1 MLPIWIIISKKAER
15 SQFADLRPMQ
25 NILSSTGEK
34 GIVNADY
41 TTHFTQDGEVK
52 LVRIQ
57 GGTAYNIV
65 PALCEA
71 EFAAPSEEAKAL
83 VSRFNGKDGMTVE
96 LTEGGFKVT
105 THGKEAHGS
114 HPELGENAIGK
125 LLLGIKEFPLSKG
138 LQEAVTFLA
147 DKIGWIL
154 MVKRLALVWKMK
166 CRANCPSTWVSWK
179 EMPIT

>member
-1 MLPIWIIISKKAER
+1 MRKPVLPIWIIISKKGGEVPVCGFTPDAEYP
-15 SQFADLRPMQ
+15 LI
-25 NILSSTGEK
+25 NGEK

-96 LTEGGFKVT
+96 LTEGGFKVND
-105 THGKEAHGS
+105 
-114 HPELGENAIGK
+114 P
-125 LLLGIKEFPLSKG
+125 
-138 LQEAVTFLA
+138 
-147 DKIGWIL
+147 
-154 MVKRLALVWKMK
+154 R
-166 CRANCPSTWVSWK
+166 
-179 EMPIT
+179 